1 MSRPLVTVKT
11 LLAQARERGA
21 LELPEDA
28 LVTPA
33 AADWLRGCRLPVRR
47 VGAQTAT
54 QEDAPTCYV
63 IGDSADPYL
72 QTLLPQLE
80 RRYAGLH
87 FLPCNGNRIGLLAAI
102 RKLCAALAE
111 SQRRRGVI
119 VVGQGAIPACVA
131 NRRAHVR
138 AAILSQP
145 SELPG
150 LMRELALNVLI
161 IERGR
166 MSLRQ
171 AQASIEAFFAG
182 KAALDPVIAAA
193 LGDDGPAEAPVPAAA
208 CGCGGA

>member
-21 LELPEDA
+21 IELPDDA

-33 AADWLRGCRLPVRR
+33 AADWLYGCRLPVRR
-47 VGAQTAT
+47 VGAQTAAP
-54 QEDAPTCYV
+54 EEAPTRYV
-63 IGDSADPYL
+63 IGDAADPYV
-72 QTLLPQLE
+72 QALLPQLE
-80 RRYAGLH
+80 RQNTGLE
-87 FLPCNGNRIGLLAAI
+87 FLACNGNRVGLLAAI

-111 SQRRRGVI
+111 CQRRRGVI
-119 VVGQGAIPACVA
+119 IVGQGAIPACVA
-131 NRRAHVR
+131 NRRSHVR

-145 SELPG
+145 SALAG
-150 LMRELALNVLI
+150 LMRELAPNVLI

-166 MSLRQ
+166 ISLRQ
-171 AQASIEAFFAG
+171 AQASIQAFFAG

-193 LGDDGPAEAPVPAAA
+193 LGDDSPAEAPVAAAA